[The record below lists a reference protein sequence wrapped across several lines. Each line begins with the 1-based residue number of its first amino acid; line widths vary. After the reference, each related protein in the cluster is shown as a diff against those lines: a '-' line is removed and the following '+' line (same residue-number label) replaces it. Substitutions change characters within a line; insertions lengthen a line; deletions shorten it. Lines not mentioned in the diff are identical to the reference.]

1 MNIVEVLQYVEVSEI
16 HEICVYWYVAVCIC
30 SLQDNDSIV
39 LSSILSVVCVMGDL
53 YMLQSEGNDGIVH
66 VVCGCSVG
74 RKWTVLCVKE

>member
-1 MNIVEVLQYVEVSEI
+1 MSEI

-53 YMLQSEGNDGIVH
+53 YML
-66 VVCGCSVG
+66 
-74 RKWTVLCVKE
+74 